1 MLIKYGFWSTNFLS
15 CILFFYLS
23 EVSLLFDDVFLLQ
36 AKKIELWKIEK
47 REQPHLLQ
55 QSSETK
61 DTTGDPLIFCVG
73 RNVTGKDLDK
83 WSSDSY
89 EIWFLLSRS
98 CDLFNCANVRITYSN
113 SRSQTR
119 RWFEC
124 HSSLTSHLIEFLVC
138 KSAP

>member
-1 MLIKYGFWSTNFLS
+1 MNFLS

-61 DTTGDPLIFCVG
+61 DATGKPLIFCLG
-73 RNVTGKDLDK
+73 
-83 WSSDSY
+83 
-89 EIWFLLSRS
+89 
-98 CDLFNCANVRITYSN
+98 
-113 SRSQTR
+113 
-119 RWFEC
+119 
-124 HSSLTSHLIEFLVC
+124 
-138 KSAP
+138 

>member
-1 MLIKYGFWSTNFLS
+1 MNFLS

-61 DTTGDPLIFCVG
+61 DTTGNPLIFVWDEKCSKETFG
-73 RNVTGKDLDK
+73 
-83 WSSDSY
+83 
-89 EIWFLLSRS
+89 
-98 CDLFNCANVRITYSN
+98 
-113 SRSQTR
+113 
-119 RWFEC
+119 
-124 HSSLTSHLIEFLVC
+124 LVET
-138 KSAP
+138 